1 MGRAGTGTG
10 GAAVA
15 VAVAVAGPLLLL
27 LLLARPPPGAA
38 GDSQKGDVR
47 LVSEQFSQSPQKLSF
62 YSWYGSARLFHFRV
76 PPDAVL
82 LRWLLQVSWGS
93 SPTCTNVEITV
104 YFRYG
109 APPVINPLG
118 TSFPANTSVQPSFF
132 IKMLQSNASVNI
144 SHPAP
149 GDWFVV
155 AHLPP
160 SSQKIEVKD
169 FVPTCAYV
177 FQPDMLVVRV
187 VEVSVLEPDVPLPQ
201 NLLSH
206 PSYLKIFVPKY
217 TQELRLE
224 LQGCVSNGSLGC
236 PVRLTV
242 GSATLPSNFQKV
254 LTCTG
259 PTQACRLLL
268 PSPPWDRWLQVTAKS
283 LAGPH
288 VSVAFSAVAALTACR
303 VWNMNV
309 QPLLPSSLN
318 QSCNISTGLMSPS
331 PSYQDQGRNSRL
343 DNGPFCLMSYA
354 VTREDVDVV
363 SVRFRPLDRVLVLV
377 QSDTPSV
384 MQLYLNT
391 GMDSGGSL
399 TISLWANQSLIT
411 KNSWVVACVNAASP
425 FLSFNTSLNCTTAF
439 FQGYPLF
446 LSASSREANLI
457 IPYPETDTWYLS
469 LQLVCPESPEEC
481 VEAVVFVESALSLV
495 PCLHDCGPYGQCLL
509 LRRHGY
515 LYAGCSCKA
524 GWRGWSCTD
533 NSTAQTVAQQKAAAL
548 LLTLS
553 NLLFLAPIAVS
564 VYRSLLVEA
573 AVYAYTMFFSTVG
586 LPRSRGNSWEVW
598 ASTHCPAPQ
607 FYHACDQPGEAV
619 LCILNYDTLQYCD
632 FLGSG
637 VSMWVTILCMARLKA
652 ALKYVLYLLGTLVF
666 AMSLQLDRR
675 GAWNTMGPCLFAFVV
690 MVTMWVYRCGH
701 RRQCYPTSWQRWV
714 FYLLP
719 GISMATV
726 ALAIYTSMMTS
737 DNYYYTHSIW
747 HMLLAGSA
755 AFLLPPR
762 DKHTEP
768 WACSKKLTCHYQICK
783 NHREE
788 LYTVT

>member
-10 GAAVA
+10 GAA

-343 DNGPFCLMSYA
+343 GNGPFCLMSYA

-573 AVYAYTMFFSTVG
+573 AVYTYTMFFST
-586 LPRSRGNSWEVW
+586 
-598 ASTHCPAPQ
+598 

-652 ALKYVLYLLGTLVF
+652 ALKY
-666 AMSLQLDRR
+666 
-675 GAWNTMGPCLFAFVV
+675 
-690 MVTMWVYRCGH
+690 VYRCGH

>member
-1 MGRAGTGTG
+1 MGRAGTGPG
-10 GAAVA
+10 VAAVT
-15 VAVAVAGPLLLL
+15 VAVAGPLLLL
-27 LLLARPPPGAA
+27 LLLLARPPPAAA
-38 GDSQKGDVR
+38 GDSRKNDIR

-76 PPDAVL
+76 PPDTVL
-82 LRWLLQVSWGS
+82 LRWLLQVSRGGG
-93 SPTCTNVEITV
+93 PTCTNVEITV

-118 TSFPANTSVQPSFF
+118 TSFPANTSVQPSFL
-132 IKMLQSNASVNI
+132 IKMLQSNTSVNV

-149 GDWFVV
+149 GDWFVA

-160 SSQKIEVKD
+160 SSQKIELKG
-169 FVPTCAYV
+169 FVPTCAYI
-177 FQPDMLVVRV
+177 FQPDMVVVRV
-187 VEVSVLEPDVPLPQ
+187 VEVSILEPDVPLPQ
-201 NLLSH
+201 TLVSH
-206 PSYLKIFVPKY
+206 PSYLKIFIPEY
-217 TQELRLE
+217 TQELQLE
-224 LQGCVSNGSLGC
+224 LLGCASNGSLGC

-242 GSATLPSNFQKV
+242 GPATLPSNFQKV

-259 PTQACRLLL
+259 PTRACRLLL
-268 PSPPWDRWLQVTAKS
+268 PSPPWDRWLQVTAKN
-283 LAGPH
+283 LAGPY

-303 VWNMNV
+303 PWIVNF
-309 QPLLPSSLN
+309 PHLLQSSSN
-318 QSCNISTGLMSPS
+318 QSCNGSSAGLLPPS
-331 PSYQDQGRNSRL
+331 PGYQDLGRSSRVGG
-343 DNGPFCLMSYA
+343 GPFCLMSYQ
-354 VTREDVDVV
+354 VMREDMDVV
-363 SVRFRPLDRVLVLV
+363 SVHFRPLDRVSVRV
-377 QSDTPSV
+377 QSDMPSV
-384 MQLYLNT
+384 MRLHLNT

-399 TISLWANQSLIT
+399 TISLWANKSVISNNT
-411 KNSWVVACVNAASP
+411 SVMVCVNAASP
-425 FLSFNTSLNCTTAF
+425 FLSFNSSLNCTTAF
-439 FQGYPLF
+439 FQGYS
-446 LSASSREANLI
+446 LSLSTSFRKANLI
-457 IPYPETDTWYLS
+457 IPYPESDNWYLS
-469 LQLVCPESPEEC
+469 LQLVCPQSPEEC
-481 VEAVVFVESALSLV
+481 EKASVLVETTLYLV
-495 PCLHDCGPYGQCLL
+495 PCLNDCGPYGQCLL

-533 NSTAQTVAQQKAAAL
+533 NSTAQTVAQQRMATL

-553 NLLFLAPIAVS
+553 NLMFLAPIALS
-564 VYRSLLVEA
+564 VYRCLLVEA
-573 AVYAYTMFFSTVG
+573 SVYAYTMFFST
-586 LPRSRGNSWEVW
+586 
-598 ASTHCPAPQ
+598 

-637 VSMWVTILCMARLKA
+637 VAIWVTILCMARLKA
-652 ALKYVLYLLGTLVF
+652 TLKYVLLLLGTLVF

-675 GAWNTMGPCLFAFVV
+675 GAWNMMGPCLFAFVV
-690 MVTMWVYRCGH
+690 MISMWVYRCGH
-701 RRQCYPTSWQRWV
+701 RRHCYPTSWQRWV

-719 GISMATV
+719 GISMAAV
-726 ALAIYTSMMTS
+726 AIAIYTSMMTS

-768 WACSKKLTCHYQICK
+768 WSCSQKLTCHYQICK

>member
-1 MGRAGTGTG
+1 MGRAGPRTG
-10 GAAVA
+10 GAAA
-15 VAVAVAGPLLLL
+15 AVAGPLLLL
-27 LLLARPPPGAA
+27 LLLLARAPPAAA
-38 GDSQKGDVR
+38 GDGRKSDFR

-76 PPDAVL
+76 PPDSVL
-82 LRWLLQVSWGS
+82 LRWLLQVSPGGG
-93 SPTCTNVEITV
+93 PTCTSLETTV

-118 TSFPANTSVQPSFF
+118 TSFPANTSVQPSFL
-132 IKMLQSNASVNI
+132 IKMLQSNASINI

-149 GDWFVV
+149 GDWFVA

-160 SSQKIEVKD
+160 SSQKIEVKG
-169 FVPTCAYV
+169 FVPSCAYI
-177 FQPDMLVVRV
+177 FQPDMLVMRA
-187 VEVSVLEPDVPLPQ
+187 VEVSILEPDKPFPQ
-201 NLLSH
+201 TLLSH
-206 PSYLKIFVPKY
+206 PSYLKIFVPEY

-224 LQGCVSNGSLGC
+224 LQGCTSNGSLGC
-236 PVRLTV
+236 PVHLTV

-259 PTQACRLLL
+259 STQACHLLL
-268 PSPPWDRWLQVTAKS
+268 PSPPWDQWLQVTAKS
-283 LAGPH
+283 LARPH
-288 VSVAFSAVAALTACR
+288 VLVAFSIVAALTACKPW
-303 VWNMNV
+303 VVNFQHPQQNS
-309 QPLLPSSLN
+309 PN
-318 QSCNISTGLMSPS
+318 QSCSVPPGLLP
-331 PSYQDQGRNSRL
+331 PRPGYQDPGSSGSGGG
-343 DNGPFCLMSYA
+343 GPFCLRGYQVS
-354 VTREDVDVV
+354 REYMDVL
-363 SVRFRPLDRVLVLV
+363 SVHFRPLDRVAVLV
-377 QSDTPSV
+377 QSDMPSV
-384 MQLYLNT
+384 MRLQLNT

-399 TISLWANQSLIT
+399 AVSLWANQSAMSNAT
-411 KNSWVVACVNAASP
+411 SVAACVNAASP
-425 FLSFNTSLNCTTAF
+425 FLGFNASLNCTTAF
-439 FQGYPLF
+439 FQGHPLS
-446 LSASSREANLI
+446 LSASSRKASLV
-457 IPYPETDTWYLS
+457 IPYPETDNWYLS
-469 LQLVCPESPEEC
+469 LQLVCLPSAEEC
-481 VEAVVFVESALSLV
+481 EKASVLVETALSLV

-533 NSTAQTVAQQKAAAL
+533 NSTAQTVAQQRAAAL

-553 NLLFLAPIAVS
+553 NLVFLAPIALS
-564 VYRSLLVEA
+564 VHRCLLVEA
-573 AVYAYTMFFSTVG
+573 SVYAYTMFFST
-586 LPRSRGNSWEVW
+586 
-598 ASTHCPAPQ
+598 

-619 LCILNYDTLQYCD
+619 LCILDYDTLQYCD

-637 VSMWVTILCMARLKA
+637 VSIWVTILCMARLKA
-652 ALKYVLYLLGTLVF
+652 ALKYVLLLLGTLVF

-675 GAWNTMGPCLFAFVV
+675 GAWNMIGPCLFAFVV

-701 RRQCYPTSWQRWV
+701 RRHCYPTSWQRWA

-719 GISMATV
+719 GITMAAV
-726 ALAIYTSMMTS
+726 AVAIYASMMTS

-747 HMLLAGSA
+747 HMLLAGST

-768 WACSKKLTCHYQICK
+768 WACSQRLTCRYQICK

-788 LYTVT
+788 LYAVT